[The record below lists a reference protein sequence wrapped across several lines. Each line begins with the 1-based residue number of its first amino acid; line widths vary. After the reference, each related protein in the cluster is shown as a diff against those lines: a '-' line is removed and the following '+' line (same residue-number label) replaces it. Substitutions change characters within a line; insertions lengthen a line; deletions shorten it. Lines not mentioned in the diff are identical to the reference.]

1 MTSKYINQ
9 SRRNYSLYVLQ
20 MRAIPSIIDGL
31 KAGARRILWVA
42 KDGEKYKSATLAGKA
57 MPLHPHGET
66 SLQGAINTLAAPYG
80 NNLPLLEGHGA
91 FGTLLNP
98 TAYGASRYTSVKL
111 SKFAKDV
118 LLTDIELVP
127 MVENYDGTV
136 EEPKHFLPLVPLVL
150 LNPTQ
155 GIAVGFATNI
165 LPRDLNDVIDAQ
177 IQVLQNK
184 KVCADLYP
192 EFTPTASKAVLAD
205 TENSAYYFEGEVEIV
220 NKTTVKVVSL
230 PYGLSHEKFINHLEK
245 LIEKDRIVGYEDNSN
260 NAYDI
265 DVVFKRGILNA
276 MRESDLMS
284 VLGLKN
290 KESENLTFIDFNH
303 QSVLNA
309 SPRDVVDYFTK
320 WRLQWFVQRYQRLY
334 DIVDNERVKLED
346 FIKAVDLDVGQ
357 LMVQAKSKQALV
369 SKLAEHGIVNADYI
383 ASLPIYRFTEEERT
397 KVSVKIE
404 EARETLDYYQT
415 LLNDENE
422 RRKVYITELKSIQK
436 RYNNG
441 TYQTST

>member
-1 MTSKYINQ
+1 MTSNYINE

-80 NNLPLLEGHGA
+80 NNIPFLEGHGA

-165 LPRDLNDVIDAQ
+165 LSRNLNELIKAQ
-177 IQVLQNK
+177 IQVLENK
-184 KVCADLYP
+184 KITTRFVP
-192 EFTPTASKAVLAD
+192 EFDPITSKAIKCD
-205 TENSAYYFEGEVEIV
+205 EENNAYYFEGKIEVV
-220 NKTTVKVVSL
+220 SKTTVKVVAL
-230 PYGLSHEKFINHLEK
+230 PYGLSHDKFINHLEK
-245 LIEKDRIVGYEDNSN
+245 LIEKERIVGYEDNSN
-260 NAYDI
+260 NEYDI
-265 DVVFKRGILNA
+265 RITFKRGLLTGLQ
-276 MRESDLMS
+276 ESDIIS
-284 VLGLKN
+284 ILGLKN
-290 KESENLTFIDFNH
+290 KEHENLTFVDFNCE
-303 QSVLNA
+303 SVANA
-309 SPRDVVDYFTK
+309 TPQQVVETFTM
-320 WRLQWFVQRYQRLY
+320 WRLQWYIKRYERLKDLIEV
-334 DIVDNERVKLED
+334 DIQKYTD
-346 FIKAVDLDVGQ
+346 FICAVKNNIGELMQDCGTKSQ
-357 LMVQAKSKQALV
+357 LIEELER
-369 SKLAEHGIVNADYI
+369 LGIVHSEWI
-383 ASLPIYRFTEEERT
+383 ATMPIYRFTSEERS
-397 KVSVKIE
+397 KMIAKRE
-404 EARETLDYYQT
+404 EGLKTLEWYQT
-415 LLNDENE
+415 LLNDEGE
-422 RRKVYITELKSIQK
+422 RRKVYIEELKDIQK

-441 TYQTST
+441 TYRSST